1 MKACVRCHGY
11 GQSTADT
18 IARCAENAVLEQCEP
33 DDVCM
38 IEARRKAGE
47 LIEVKT
53 MCKGRE
59 SLSGLFGVQTL
70 FNLNKIL
77 FQRNKLVIHSKP
89 KTLSVDIGLQLN
101 ADQKMV

>member
-1 MKACVRCHGY
+1 MRCHGY

-59 SLSGLFGVQTL
+59 SLSVLSGVQSSL
-70 FNLNKIL
+70 NLTKIL
-77 FQRNKLVIHSKP
+77 FQRNKLVTHSKP
-89 KTLSVDIGLQLN
+89 KTSLVDIGLQLN
-101 ADQKMV
+101 VDRKMV

>member
-53 MCKGRE
+53 MCKGKE
-59 SLSGLFGVQTL
+59 SLLVLSAVFGLFGIR
-70 FNLNKIL
+70 NLI
-77 FQRNKLVIHSKP
+77 
-89 KTLSVDIGLQLN
+89 
-101 ADQKMV
+101 A